1 MKGVRRQRHRGH
13 DHYQHHHL
21 GHMQRA
27 YHERCP
33 TAEAYSH
40 GPCQVSTSAK
50 PWLLNKVLPLRS
62 GISQRRQRMTSIKA
76 AWLPPRSIKLHGL
89 EAKLAFAHA
98 LALDNDDN
106 IDNDNVDNAVVL
118 PHANKDS
125 RDLQSSY
132 LIHAGGSLSSCEVS
146 SICCCVIII
155 NAVWGGPL
163 VPSMGRLSKMAT
175 DWLVAS

>member
-1 MKGVRRQRHRGH
+1 MFHQRSIARALRSASRWGSICRRLR
-13 DHYQHHHL
+13 
-21 GHMQRA
+21 
-27 YHERCP
+27 
-33 TAEAYSH
+33 
-40 GPCQVSTSAK
+40 SAAIALI
-50 PWLLNKVLPLRS
+50 PADTFHPLRRS
-62 GISQRRQRMTSIKA
+62 
-76 AWLPPRSIKLHGL
+76 PPRSIKLHGL
-89 EAKLAFAHA
+89 EAQLAFAHA

-146 SICCCVIII
+146 SICCCVIIS